1 MPIANLV
8 HLDASQRREPR
19 HLAFTPERLKLS
31 FTPNVSERQIRGAD
45 SPDERLLNITSA
57 LNVSEKRL
65 RSRQFARY
73 ATERPKGP

>member
-45 SPDERLLNITSA
+45 SPDERLSSLGAVKEAKAIAVRANMPVQ
-57 LNVSEKRL
+57 LP
-65 RSRQFARY
+65 RSV
-73 ATERPKGP
+73 E